1 MTPSDNRRINISP
14 DHQRSESGRGRDAIT
29 PWKIPWRG
37 WHDVLWRTYNETMN
51 DRLFYV
57 AAGVAFFVLMSIFP
71 AISALVSCYALIA
84 DPSTITQQISIL
96 KGIVPEGTYVILT
109 GQVDRI
115 IQSGSGSL
123 SFAFVISLGFALWS
137 ANAGVKAII
146 DSLNVVY
153 EQTDQ
158 RSFIRLTAISLAM
171 TVGGIAVLIVSA
183 AAFVVLPIVMSFVGF
198 GGITGTITSVLRWP
212 VLFFLILGTLI
223 FLYRHGPYR
232 TRARMPW
239 VVVGGI
245 AATVAWLAT
254 SALLSWYLSNFS
266 DYSATYGSLGAVI
279 GMMMW
284 LWISFVVVLV
294 GAELNA
300 ELEHQTARD
309 STSGPEKPPGE
320 RGATMADTIGS
331 AQT

>member
-1 MTPSDNRRINISP
+1 MKASNENRAT
-14 DHQRSESGRGRDAIT
+14 ESGRGRDAIA
-29 PWKIPWRG
+29 PWRIPRRG
-37 WHDVLWRTYNETMN
+37 WRDILWRTYSETLS

-84 DPSTITQQISIL
+84 DPSTIADQLSIL
-96 KGIVPEGTYVILT
+96 RGIVPSGTYAILAD
-109 GQVDRI
+109 QLQRLV
-115 IQSGSGSL
+115 QNGSGSL
-123 SFAFVISLGFALWS
+123 GFTFFVSLVFALWS

-158 RSFIRLTAISLAM
+158 RSFFRLTAISLAM
-171 TVGGIAVLIVSA
+171 TIGGIAVLILSA
-183 AAFVVLPIVMSFVGF
+183 TAFVVLPIVMSFVGF
-198 GGITGTITSVLRWP
+198 GGLAGLITSLLRWP
-212 VLFFLILGTLI
+212 LLFFLILGTLV

-232 TRARMPW
+232 ATARMPW
-239 VVVGGI
+239 VVVGGL
-245 AATVAWLAT
+245 AATVAWLAS
-254 SALLSWYLSNFS
+254 SALLSWYLSDVSN
-266 DYSATYGSLGAVI
+266 YSATYGSLGAVI

-284 LWISFVVVLV
+284 LWISFLVVLV

-309 STSGPEKPPGE
+309 STIGPEKPPGE
-320 RGATMADTIGS
+320 RGARMADTIGA
-331 AQT
+331 AQA